1 MTPVTTI
8 PKHDIA
14 DASLAEAG
22 RKKIEWAERN
32 MPVLAQ
38 IRERFEKSQP
48 FTGVRIA
55 ACMHVTTETANLM
68 RVLKA
73 GGAEIALCASNP
85 LSTQDDTAAALV
97 HEYGISVFARNA
109 VDRDGYYA
117 HINAALDINPHQVFD
132 DGCDLVNTLH
142 TTRKELLPNIA
153 GGCEETTTGVIRLN
167 QMAKDGALTFPM
179 IAVNDTDTKHM
190 FDNRYGTGQSTFDAI
205 FRATNTLVAGKIVV
219 VAGFGYCGKG
229 VAERAKGMGA
239 EVIITEIDPTKALD
253 ALMQGFRVMP
263 MTEAAAIGD
272 LFITVTGNRD
282 VLRDEHFKQMKDG
295 AILANSGHFD
305 IEIDVAWLEK
315 NAKQYAGNS
324 SSVHQLK
331 NIFRVVVYNPSNE
344 KLLLLATAFEKL
356 NSVNYASLISLEP
369 IKPPFDIPPTTPDFM
384 VNQTYIGPNPGLNMQ
399 YAWDLGLKGEGIRVR
414 DVEYG
419 FNKNHED
426 LNEVNAFLAPN
437 MTIAED
443 ALTYSQH
450 GTAVVGI
457 IIAGNDGYGM
467 TGLAH
472 EASEVILFPE
482 WQEIGYNRINAVNQS
497 IQNSTA
503 GDVIMYEM
511 QEDATIQQQIKE
523 SMENHIQSLKNAARQ
538 KLMGK
543 KSKLVMSIL

>member
-8 PKHDIA
+8 PKHDIK
-14 DASLAEAG
+14 DASLAAEG

-48 FTGVRIA
+48 FAGVRIA

-109 VDRDGYYA
+109 VDRDGYYS
-117 HINAALDINPHQVFD
+117 HINAALDIEPHQVFD

-167 QMAKDGALTFPM
+167 QMAKDGALQFPM

-190 FDNRYGTGQSTFDAI
+190 FDNRYGTGQSTFDAV
-205 FRATNTLVAGKIVV
+205 FRATNTLIAGKIVV

-229 VAERAKGMGA
+229 VAERAKGLGA
-239 EVIITEIDPTKALD
+239 EVIVTEIDPTKALD
-253 ALMQGFRVMP
+253 AMMQGFRVMP
-263 MTEAAAIGD
+263 MTKAAAIGD
-272 LFITVTGNRD
+272 VFITVTGNRD

-315 NAKQYAGNS
+315 NAKQ
-324 SSVHQLK
+324 K
-331 NIFRVVVYNPSNE
+331 NE
-344 KLLLLATAFEKL
+344 KMRHQTDEYVMADGRRILLIAEGRLANLGAAEGHPASVMDMSFSDQALTAEWLLKVGKSLAAGLHNVPTEIDKNVATLKLASMGAELDVLTPAQELYL
-356 NSVNYASLISLEP
+356 NSWE
-369 IKPPFDIPPTTPDFM
+369 
-384 VNQTYIGPNPGLNMQ
+384 
-399 YAWDLGLKGEGIRVR
+399 
-414 DVEYG
+414 
-419 FNKNHED
+419 
-426 LNEVNAFLAPN
+426 
-437 MTIAED
+437 
-443 ALTYSQH
+443 H
-450 GTAVVGI
+450 G
-457 IIAGNDGYGM
+457 
-467 TGLAH
+467 
-472 EASEVILFPE
+472 S
-482 WQEIGYNRINAVNQS
+482 
-497 IQNSTA
+497 
-503 GDVIMYEM
+503 
-511 QEDATIQQQIKE
+511 
-523 SMENHIQSLKNAARQ
+523 
-538 KLMGK
+538 
-543 KSKLVMSIL
+543 